1 MWACA
6 LWRMHVCVWYDLVEI
21 SSARWSNIPSNT
33 RKTGL
38 NKSRFGRYCAFFVV
52 FFLLLVHPL
61 PLCVCASLL
70 QQGRLEELF
79 IWNSRSGL
87 HGEAPGLL
95 LKSGVATDCVTPDFL
110 SFSSSLHPSLLC
122 WLHFS
127 WQALTHVHS
136 SLFYWLTF
144 TDVLAVLSFTNALP
158 LCNLQLTL
166 NAATEAKNASSR
178 RLGSALEET
187 RTKLGSPPESA
198 GMIQFCPFKRRIT
211 LKACS
216 NLFPDMEAALNWP
229 GWGAEGG

>member
-1 MWACA
+1 MTSWKYRAPA
-6 LWRMHVCVWYDLVEI
+6 DQIYPQILGKPVWI
-21 SSARWSNIPSNT
+21 SP
-33 RKTGL
+33 GL
-38 NKSRFGRYCAFFVV
+38 GDIVHFLLV
-52 FFLLLVHPL
+52 FFAVGAP
-61 PLCVCASLL
+61 PSFMCVCKSPSA
-70 QQGRLEELF
+70 GKAWGIIYLEF
-79 IWNSRSGL
+79 QVR
-87 HGEAPGLL
+87 APWRGPRLL

-166 NAATEAKNASSR
+166 NAGTEAKNASSR